1 MGEFDEAYDFIHN
14 VSEDEKSKEPVE
26 VDIKKVYRK
35 IDKRVLPILAGIYFL
50 QFLDKTLINYAGV
63 MGIKDHL
70 ENPNQFGD
78 LATILYAGYIIFEPF
93 IAFGFQKLPFAKLF
107 GTTIVLWGIIVTL
120 HVVCLDYSSLM
131 AVRFFLG
138 GLESSSATGI
148 LIANG
153 MWYRHRQQ
161 SGRFAIITS
170 QVGIATILGSV
181 LSYAFQHVDK
191 SASLEGWQIYFLLM
205 GLITFVFGIIVL
217 LVLPDTPM
225 SCKFLNRDEKLAL
238 LDYLRDN
245 QTGIENKTFKWS
257 QLKDYLMDKH
267 TWILHLLTVVSMIP
281 TGAIITFSVSI
292 ISSFGFSDKEASL
305 MQMPVGLSSII
316 SILVPMYIISYTKG
330 NYRTYLFIGLLL
342 IAIAGYFILIFS
354 TNRYA
359 NLFGVYFGN
368 AGTCVITLI
377 YSWNNRNTSGYS
389 KRLIRNCFTMI
400 SIAAGCLI
408 AGQVFKRGY
417 LVAKIIL
424 LAISAASVVL
434 VSILGFISKRENDKR
449 DNLSKE
455 KIDDFY
461 AQYGD
466 DFEYKDLTDVQ
477 NINFRYGY

>member
-1 MGEFDEAYDFIHN
+1 MGQFDEAYEFIHS
-14 VSEDEKSKEPVE
+14 VEDNEKEAEP

-70 ENPNQFGD
+70 DDSNQFGD

-107 GTTIVLWGIIVTL
+107 GTSIVLWGVVVTL
-120 HVVCLDYSSLM
+120 HVVCLNYSSLM

-138 GLESSSATGI
+138 GLESSAATGI

-170 QVGIATILGSV
+170 QVGLATILGGL
-181 LSYAFQHVDK
+181 LSFAFQHVDK
-191 SASLEGWQIYFLLM
+191 ETSSLEGWQIYFLLM
-205 GLITFVFGIIVL
+205 GLITVAFGAVVL
-217 LVLPDTPM
+217 MVLPDNPM

-238 LDYLRDN
+238 LEYLRDN
-245 QTGIENKTFKWS
+245 QTGIENKTFKMS
-257 QLKDYLMDKH
+257 QLKDYLKDPH
-267 TWILHLLTVVSMIP
+267 TWLLHLLTIVSMIP

-292 ISSFGFSDKEASL
+292 IGSFGFTAKEASL

-316 SILVPMYIISYTKG
+316 AILVPMYIISYCKG
-330 NYRTYLFIGLLL
+330 NYRTILFIGLLL
-342 IAIAGYFILIFS
+342 IAIVGYFILIFS

-400 SIAAGCLI
+400 SIAVGCLI
-408 AGQVFKRGY
+408 AGQVFKNGY
-417 LVAKIIL
+417 LTAKIIL
-424 LAISAASVVL
+424 LSITAASIVL
-434 VSILGFISKRENDKR
+434 VAILGYVSRAQNLKREGFTEER
-449 DNLSKE
+449 HQE
-455 KIDDFY
+455 FY
-461 AQYGD
+461 KQFGD

-477 NINFRYGY
+477 NIHFRYGY